1 MSGFGS
7 QSRRTQAVPIQEPV
21 VVGPW
26 PRGVN
31 NRARHDALKADELSK
46 AVGVVVDDIG
56 VLHSAGVLESQSNHT
71 GFFYRNEAAVVL
83 VGGDSIS
90 LFDGAVGRSVS
101 LGAKI
106 RCVVPIPE
114 GFLVYAGGALVYV
127 SNALATY
134 RIGGERV
141 SLSASLQS
149 GGTLSPGSYLVATC
163 GIGPFGYTHA
173 EVGTVVA
180 PESPDG
186 NQWAISVGG
195 GSCTFISNAGDST
208 LMACD
213 GFVTEPPI
221 NMEFYPY
228 LGCRATTGSDVMAFV
243 SGRLAVAVGNTVTLS
258 KPFNYQVTD
267 DADAYVFDFAVK
279 YIVGVGSDMYVCGES
294 SVVVVSNCMTDS
306 ATMGAVLRYRVLP
319 GSALA
324 TRAGAALAMTDRGL
338 VLLDQSTV
346 KELNDRVVV
355 DGITAATLIDCG
367 EYAIVGA
374 TQEKYQDDLQFMA
387 YVERK

>member
-1 MSGFGS
+1 MSGFGG
-7 QSRRTQAVPIQEPV
+7 QPRRTQAVPVQEPV
-21 VVGPW
+21 VIGPW
-26 PRGVN
+26 PKGIN
-31 NRARHDALKADELSK
+31 NRAKNDALKADELSK
-46 AVGVVVDDIG
+46 AVGVVVDDVG
-56 VLHSAGVLESQSNHT
+56 VLHSAGVLERISSHT
-71 GFFYRNEAAVVL
+71 GFFYRNEVATVL
-83 VGGDSIS
+83 VKGSTIS
-90 LFDGAVGRSVS
+90 LFDGAVGRSVE
-101 LGAKI
+101 LEAKV

-114 GFLVYAGGALVYV
+114 GFIVYAGSALVFV
-127 SNALATY
+127 GNALTTY
-134 RIGGERV
+134 KIGGERAQ
-141 SLSASLQS
+141 LSASLQS
-149 GGTLSPGSYLVATC
+149 GGSLPPGSYLVAVC

-173 EVGTVVA
+173 DVGVVVA

-186 NQWAISVGG
+186 GQWSISVGG
-195 GSCTFISNAGDST
+195 GSCTFVSNAGDST

-213 GFVTEPPI
+213 GYVTEPPV

-228 LGCRATTGSDVMAFV
+228 TGCRATTGSDVMAFV
-243 SGRLAVAVGNTVTLS
+243 SGRLAVAVGNTVTLT

-267 DADAYVFDFAVK
+267 DADAYVFDFDVK
-279 YIVGVGSDMYVCGES
+279 YIVGVGNDMYVCGES
-294 SVVVVSNCMTDS
+294 SVVVVANCMTDS

-324 TRAGAALAMTDRGL
+324 TRAGATLAMTDRGL